1 MALFDWVPK
10 YIKQV
15 LNRPPR
21 YKVTAREYN
30 ELFNLLIEQ
39 GDYNAATLKELLT
52 KLQIELWG
60 NPVLHK
66 HDERYYT
73 KLELDRYLQGGDTV
87 IHVEVFEIV
96 SGNLGDGTFSYKDSA
111 GVTQIGY
118 LDALGNQ
125 QFILQKGS
133 YELGQNRIEATIND
147 TLIRSSASGG
157 LTELGENII
166 QLNDPQAAGAEITV
180 KYFERI
186 GFAPTNGVVISETNP
201 GGNMLWYQVVE

>member
-21 YKVTAREYN
+21 YKVTAEEYN

-60 NPVLHK
+60 DPVLHK

-73 KLELDRYLQGGDTV
+73 KPELDRYLQGGDTV
-87 IHVEVFEIV
+87 IKVEVFEIV
-96 SGNLGDGTFSYKDSA
+96 SGNLGDGTFSYKDST
-111 GVTQIGY
+111 GTIQIGS

-125 QFILQKGS
+125 QFSLQKGS
-133 YELGQNRIEATIND
+133 YEPGQNRIEAIIND
-147 TLIRSSASGG
+147 TLVRSVVSGG
-157 LTELGENII
+157 LTELTNTTV
-166 QLNDPQAAGAEITV
+166 QLNDPQAAGAEITF

-186 GFAPTNGVVISETNP
+186 GFAPTNGIVVSKTNP
-201 GGNMLWYQVVE
+201 GGNMLWCQVVE

>member
-21 YKVTAREYN
+21 YKVTSKEYN

-60 NPVLHK
+60 DPVLHK

-73 KLELDRYLQGGDTV
+73 KPELDRYLQGGDTV
-87 IHVEVFEIV
+87 IHIEVFEIV
-96 SGNLGDGTFSYKDSA
+96 SGNLGNGTFSYKDSD
-111 GVTQIGY
+111 GVVHIQPLAEDGSQYFT
-118 LDALGNQ
+118 
-125 QFILQKGS
+125 LQKGR
-133 YELGQNRIEATIND
+133 YTLGENRIEAIIND
-147 TLIRSSASGG
+147 TLIRSVASGG
-157 LTELGENII
+157 LTEIDSSNIR
-166 QLNDPQAAGAEITV
+166 LNDPQGAGAEITF

-186 GFAPTNGVVISETNP
+186 GFAPTNGIVISETNP
-201 GGNMLWYQVVE
+201 GGNMIWYQVVE

>member
-21 YKVTAREYN
+21 YKVTAKEYN

-60 NPVLHK
+60 DPVLHK

-73 KLELDRYLQGGDTV
+73 KPELDRYLQGGDTV
-87 IHVEVFEIV
+87 IHIEVFEIV
-96 SGNLGDGTFSYKDSA
+96 SGNLGNGTFSYKDSD
-111 GVTQIGY
+111 GVVHIQ
-118 LDALGNQ
+118 ALAEDGSQ
-125 QFILQKGS
+125 YFTLQKGR
-133 YELGQNRIEATIND
+133 YTLGGNRIEAIIND
-147 TLIRSSASGG
+147 TLIRSVASGG
-157 LTELGENII
+157 LTEIDSSNIR
-166 QLNDPQAAGAEITV
+166 LNDPQGAGAEITF

-186 GFAPTNGVVISETNP
+186 GFAPNNGVVVSETNP
-201 GGNMLWYQVVE
+201 GANMIWYQVVE

>member
-21 YKVTAREYN
+21 YKVTAKEYN

-52 KLQIELWG
+52 KLQTELWG
-60 NPVLHK
+60 DPVLHK

-73 KLELDRYLQGGDTV
+73 KLELDRYLQGGDT
-87 IHVEVFEIV
+87 IIKIEVFEIV
-96 SGNLGDGTFSYKDSA
+96 SGNLGDGTFSYKDSD
-111 GVTQIGY
+111 GVVHVQPLAEDGSQYFT
-118 LDALGNQ
+118 
-125 QFILQKGS
+125 LQKGR
-133 YELGQNRIEATIND
+133 YALGENRIEAIIND
-147 TLIRSSASGG
+147 TLIRSVASGG
-157 LTELGENII
+157 LTEIDPSNIR
-166 QLNDPQAAGAEITV
+166 LNDPQGAGAEITF

-186 GFAPTNGVVISETNP
+186 GFAPNNGVVVSKTNP
-201 GGNMLWYQVVE
+201 GANMIWYQVVE

>member
-21 YKVTAREYN
+21 YKVTAKEYN

-52 KLQIELWG
+52 KLQTELWG
-60 NPVLHK
+60 DPVLHK

-73 KLELDRYLQGGDTV
+73 KLELDRYLQGGDT
-87 IHVEVFEIV
+87 IIKIEVFEIV
-96 SGNLGDGTFSYKDSA
+96 SGNLGDGTFSYKDSD
-111 GVTQIGY
+111 GVVHVQPLAEDGSQYFT
-118 LDALGNQ
+118 
-125 QFILQKGS
+125 LQKGR
-133 YELGQNRIEATIND
+133 YTLGENRIEAIIND
-147 TLIRSSASGG
+147 TLIRSVASGG
-157 LTELGENII
+157 LTEIDPSNIR
-166 QLNDPQAAGAEITV
+166 LNDPQGAGAEITF

-186 GFAPTNGVVISETNP
+186 GFAPNNGVVVSKTNP
-201 GGNMLWYQVVE
+201 GANMIWYQVVE

>member
-21 YKVTAREYN
+21 YKVTAKEYN

-60 NPVLHK
+60 DPVLHE

-73 KLELDRYLQGGDTV
+73 KPELDRYLQGGDTV
-87 IHVEVFEIV
+87 IHIEVFEIV
-96 SGNLGDGTFSYKDSA
+96 SGNLGNGTFSYKDSD
-111 GVTQIGY
+111 GVVHIQPLAEDGSQYFT
-118 LDALGNQ
+118 
-125 QFILQKGS
+125 LQKGR
-133 YELGQNRIEATIND
+133 YTLGENRIEAIIND
-147 TLIRSSASGG
+147 TLIRSVASGG
-157 LTELGENII
+157 LTEIDSSNIR
-166 QLNDPQAAGAEITV
+166 LNDPQGAGAEITF

-186 GFAPTNGVVISETNP
+186 GFAPNNGIVVSETNP
-201 GGNMLWYQVVE
+201 GANMIWYQVVG

>member
-87 IHVEVFEIV
+87 IRVEVFEIV